1 LALLITLFTKKK
13 TEEELKLIKFIIQK
27 FGYRPKE
34 LNYFIKAITHKSFVS
49 SDPTITNERL
59 EFLGDAMLDAVVADF
74 LFKRF
79 KDEDEGYLTRVKSKI
94 VNRKTLSEIGET
106 MGIREILRYNQARS
120 INLSSLEGNAFEAIL
135 GAIYIDGGY
144 NSVENSVENFVFQKY
159 VNLTRLLEEE
169 IDFKSK
175 LFIWCQKKKL
185 NLEFIVLT
193 EINQGGSWVYEIE
206 TSIND
211 IKYGRGS
218 GGSKKIA
225 EQEAAKETLQLLG
238 EF

>member
-1 LALLITLFTKKK
+1 MALLISLFTKKK
-13 TEEELKLIKFIIQK
+13 TEEELKLIKFIIQR

-34 LNYFIKAITHKSFVS
+34 LTYFIKATTHKSFVS
-49 SDPTITNERL
+49 SDPSITNERL
-59 EFLGDAMLDAVVADF
+59 EFLGDAMLDAFVADF

-135 GAIYIDGGY
+135 GAIYLDGGY
-144 NSVENSVENFVFQKY
+144 NSVQNSVENFVFQKY

-185 NLEFIVLT
+185 NLEFIVLS
-193 EINQGGSWVYEIE
+193 EINQGGSWEYEIE
-206 TSIND
+206 TNINN
-211 IKYGRGS
+211 IKYGRGK
-218 GGSKKIA
+218 GG
-225 EQEAAKETLQLLG
+225 
-238 EF
+238 

>member
-13 TEEELKLIKFIIQK
+13 TEEELKLIKFIIQR

-34 LNYFIKAITHKSFVS
+34 LTYFIKAITHKSFVS
-49 SDPTITNERL
+49 SDPSITNERL
-59 EFLGDAMLDAVVADF
+59 EFLGDAMLDAFVAEF

-144 NSVENSVENFVFQKY
+144 NSVQNSVENFVFQKY

-185 NLEFIVLT
+185 NLEFIVRT

-206 TSIND
+206 TNINN
-211 IKYGRGS
+211 IKYGRGK

>member
-1 LALLITLFTKKK
+1 MALLISLFKKKK
-13 TEEELKLIKFIIQK
+13 TEEELKLIKFIIQR

-34 LNYFIKAITHKSFVS
+34 LTYFLKATTHKSFVS
-49 SDPTITNERL
+49 SDPSITNERL
-59 EFLGDAMLDAVVADF
+59 EFLGDAMLDAFVADF

-144 NSVENSVENFVFQKY
+144 NSVKNSVENFVFQKY

-185 NLEFIVLT
+185 NLEFIVLS
-193 EINQGGSWVYEIE
+193 EINQGGSWEYIIE
-206 TSIND
+206 TNINN
-211 IKYGRGS
+211 IKYGRGK

>member
-1 LALLITLFTKKK
+1 MALSISLFSKKK
-13 TEEELKLIKFIIQK
+13 SEEELKLIKFILLR
-27 FGYRPKE
+27 FGYRPTDLK
-34 LNYFIKAITHKSFVS
+34 YFFKAITHKSYVS
-49 SDPTITNERL
+49 SDPSISNERL

-79 KDEDEGYLTRVKSKI
+79 TEEDEGYLTRIKSKI
-94 VNRKTLSEIGET
+94 VNRKTLSEIGEA

-120 INLSSLEGNAFEAIL
+120 INLVSLEGNAFEAIL
-135 GAIYIDGGY
+135 GAIYLDGGY
-144 NSVENSVENFVFQKY
+144 EAVKNSVEKFIFRKY

-185 NLEFIVLT
+185 HLEFVVLT
-193 EINQGGSWVYEIE
+193 EINQGGSWIYEVE
-206 TSIND
+206 TNINH
-211 IKYGRGS
+211 IKYGRGK

>member
-1 LALLITLFTKKK
+1 MALLITLFTKKK
-13 TEEELKLIKFIIQK
+13 TEEELKLIKFIIQR

-34 LNYFIKAITHKSFVS
+34 LTYFIKAITHKSFVS
-49 SDPTITNERL
+49 SDPSITNERL
-59 EFLGDAMLDAVVADF
+59 EFLGDAMLDAFVAEF

-144 NSVENSVENFVFQKY
+144 NSVQNSVENFVFQKY

-206 TSIND
+206 TNINN
-211 IKYGRGS
+211 IKYGRGK

>member
-1 LALLITLFTKKK
+1 LALLISLFTKKK
-13 TEEELKLIKFIIQK
+13 TEEELKIIKFIIQK
-27 FGYRPKE
+27 FGYRPKD
-34 LNYFIKAITHKSFVS
+34 LTYFTKAITHKSYVS
-49 SDPTITNERL
+49 SDPSITNERL
-59 EFLGDAMLDAVVADF
+59 EFLGDAMLDAFVADF

-135 GAIYIDGGY
+135 GAIYLDGGY
-144 NSVENSVENFVFQKY
+144 NSVQNSVENFVFQKY

-206 TSIND
+206 TNINN
-211 IKYGRGS
+211 IKYGRGK

-225 EQEAAKETLQLLG
+225 EQGAAKETLQLLG

>member
-1 LALLITLFTKKK
+1 MALLISLFTKKK
-13 TEEELKLIKFIIQK
+13 TEEELKIIKFIIQK
-27 FGYRPKE
+27 FGYRPKD
-34 LNYFIKAITHKSFVS
+34 LTYFIKAITHKSYVS
-49 SDPTITNERL
+49 SDPSITNERL
-59 EFLGDAMLDAVVADF
+59 EFLGDAMLDAFVADF

-135 GAIYIDGGY
+135 GAIYLDGGY
-144 NSVENSVENFVFQKY
+144 NSVQNSVENFVFQKY

-206 TSIND
+206 TNINN
-211 IKYGRGS
+211 IKYGRGK

-225 EQEAAKETLQLLG
+225 EQGAAKETLQLLG

>member
-1 LALLITLFTKKK
+1 LALLISLFKKKK
-13 TEEELKLIKFIIQK
+13 TEEELKLIKFIIQR

-34 LNYFIKAITHKSFVS
+34 LTYFLKATTHKSFVS
-49 SDPTITNERL
+49 SDPSITNERL
-59 EFLGDAMLDAVVADF
+59 EFLGDAMLDAFVADF

-144 NSVENSVENFVFQKY
+144 NSVKNSVENFVFQKY

-185 NLEFIVLT
+185 NLEFIVLS
-193 EINQGGSWVYEIE
+193 EINQGGSWEYIIE
-206 TSIND
+206 TNINN
-211 IKYGRGS
+211 IKYGRGK

>member
-13 TEEELKLIKFIIQK
+13 TEEELKLIKFIIQR

-34 LNYFIKAITHKSFVS
+34 LTYFIKAITHKSFVS
-49 SDPTITNERL
+49 SDPSITNERL
-59 EFLGDAMLDAVVADF
+59 EFLGDAMLDAFVADF

-135 GAIYIDGGY
+135 GAIYLDGGY
-144 NSVENSVENFVFQKY
+144 NSVQNSVENFVFQKY

-193 EINQGGSWVYEIE
+193 EINQGGSWEYEIE
-206 TSIND
+206 TNINN
-211 IKYGRGS
+211 IKYGRGK

>member
-1 LALLITLFTKKK
+1 MALLITLFTKKK
-13 TEEELKLIKFIIQK
+13 TEEELKLIKFIIQR

-34 LNYFIKAITHKSFVS
+34 LTYFIKAITHKSFVS
-49 SDPTITNERL
+49 SDPSITNERL
-59 EFLGDAMLDAVVADF
+59 EFLGDAMLDAFVADF

-135 GAIYIDGGY
+135 GAIYLDGGY
-144 NSVENSVENFVFQKY
+144 NSVQNSVENFVFQKY

-193 EINQGGSWVYEIE
+193 EINQGGSWEYEIE
-206 TSIND
+206 TNINN
-211 IKYGRGS
+211 IKYGRGK

>member
-1 LALLITLFTKKK
+1 MALLITLFTKKK

-34 LNYFIKAITHKSFVS
+34 LTYFIKAITHKSFVS

-211 IKYGRGS
+211 INYGRGS

>member
-1 LALLITLFTKKK
+1 MALLITLFTKKK
-13 TEEELKLIKFIIQK
+13 TEEELKLIKFIIQR

-34 LNYFIKAITHKSFVS
+34 LTYFIKAITHKSFVS
-49 SDPTITNERL
+49 SDPSITNERL
-59 EFLGDAMLDAVVADF
+59 EFLGDAMLDAFVADF

-79 KDEDEGYLTRVKSKI
+79 KDDDEGYLTRVKSKI

-135 GAIYIDGGY
+135 GAIYLDGGY
-144 NSVENSVENFVFQKY
+144 NSVQNSVENFVFQKY

-193 EINQGGSWVYEIE
+193 EINQGGSWEYEIE
-206 TSIND
+206 TNINY
-211 IKYGRGS
+211 IKYGRGK

>member
-13 TEEELKLIKFIIQK
+13 TEEELKLIKFIIQR

-34 LNYFIKAITHKSFVS
+34 LTYFIKAITHKSFVS
-49 SDPTITNERL
+49 SDPSITNERL
-59 EFLGDAMLDAVVADF
+59 EFLGDAMLDAFVAEF

-144 NSVENSVENFVFQKY
+144 NSVQNSVENFVFQKY

-206 TSIND
+206 TNINN
-211 IKYGRGS
+211 IKYGRGK